1 MIRLFIVFAWLNEKL
16 NQANTKYEEASQNN
30 GFESKAQECEYEEPR
45 KVRKWV
51 ERIET
56 NKDRIVLSVD
66 PEAPDEK
73 IAKDREETLMEYGRS
88 FLLE

>member
-1 MIRLFIVFAWLNEKL
+1 MITPNFCGPLKKAEF
-16 NQANTKYEEASQNN
+16 YEELSQND
-30 GFESKAQECEYEEPR
+30 GFESKAQGVECEYEEPR
-45 KVRKWV
+45 KAREWV

-56 NKDRIVLSVD
+56 NKDSFVLSVD

-73 IAKDREETLMEYGRS
+73 IAKDREETLMEYGRN

>member
-1 MIRLFIVFAWLNEKL
+1 MGCCCSKSSENEDMKFEP
-16 NQANTKYEEASQNN
+16 NTDLIQIH
-30 GFESKAQECEYEEPR
+30 AQPGECEYEEPR
-45 KVRKWV
+45 KARQWV

-56 NKDRIVLSVD
+56 NKDSIVMSVD

-73 IAKDREETLMEYGRS
+73 IAKDREETLMEHGKR

>member
-1 MIRLFIVFAWLNEKL
+1 MPERKSGSTMPEQDPE
-16 NQANTKYEEASQNN
+16 QAT
-30 GFESKAQECEYEEPR
+30 ESKPQSGEYEEPR

-51 ERIET
+51 ERIEN
-56 NKDRIVLSVD
+56 NKDSFVLSVD

-73 IAKDREETLMEYGRS
+73 IAKDREETLMEYGRQ

>member
-1 MIRLFIVFAWLNEKL
+1 MITPSFCGPLKKVEL
-16 NQANTKYEEASQNN
+16 YEELSQKDE
-30 GFESKAQECEYEEPR
+30 FESKAQGVECEYEEPKKAR
-45 KVRKWV
+45 EWV
-51 ERIET
+51 ERIES

-73 IAKDREETLMEYGRS
+73 IAKDREETLMEYGRQ